1 MREFPPADPFPA
13 EALGDVLGPAAVAIQ
28 GRVQAPLAICSQSVL
43 AVATLATQAHADV
56 ELPTGQRRPISNF
69 YLTIAATGERK
80 SAVDGQALLPVRRRE
95 AGLRESY
102 EVNRSNY
109 ENDQAAW
116 EKAREEVLKKG
127 KGERGRIKDGLDSLG
142 SAPQRPLE
150 PLLTCPEPTYEGI
163 VKLFS
168 IGSPSLGIFAAEGG
182 QFIGGHGMSDDAKL
196 RTAAGLSAVWDGE
209 PIKRVRSGEGVTVL
223 PGRRLSMHLM
233 AQPEVAQKWLG
244 DHLLV
249 DQGLLSRVL
258 PTAPDMTSGAR
269 EWREPLPEWD
279 VEIRKYE
286 SGLLDIFER
295 VIPLASGTKNQLEP
309 RVIPLCPIARDLWI
323 EFYKHI
329 EQRLGSD
336 GDLEPV
342 RGLANKLPE
351 HAARIATVLTLIRD
365 FEAGQVGSEEMRGGI
380 ALGDHYITEALRL
393 VGLSKVKGEL
403 RLAQRL
409 LDWLVNKWKEPM
421 VSLPDIYQR
430 GLNAIGDQTTARK
443 LVEILQEH
451 GWLTKKEGGG
461 TVAGVRRRDVWI
473 IVRGTL

>member
-1 MREFPPADPFPA
+1 
-13 EALGDVLGPAAVAIQ
+13 
-28 GRVQAPLAICSQSVL
+28 VQAPLAICSQSIL
-43 AVATLATQAHADV
+43 AVATLATQSHADV

-95 AGLRESY
+95 GGLRELY
-102 EVNRSNY
+102 EVKRSNY
-109 ENDQAAW
+109 QNDQAAW
-116 EKAREEVLKKG
+116 EQAREDVLKKG
-127 KGERGRIKDGLDSLG
+127 KGDRCRIKNGLDSLG
-142 SAPQRPLE
+142 PAPRRPLE
-150 PLLTCPEPTYEGI
+150 PLLTCPEPTYEGM

-244 DHLLV
+244 DRLLV

-258 PTAPDMTSGAR
+258 LTAPDMTSGTR
-269 EWREPLPEWD
+269 EWREPLPEWE

-286 SGLLDIFER
+286 SRLLDIFDHA
-295 VIPLASGTKNQLEP
+295 IPLASGTENQLEP
-309 RVIPLCPIARDLWI
+309 RILPLCPNARALWI
-323 EFYKHI
+323 EFFKHI
-329 EQRLGSD
+329 EQRLKSG

-351 HAARIATVLTLIRD
+351 HAARIATVLSLIRD
-365 FEAGQVGSEEMRGGI
+365 FKAGQVGAKEMEGGI
-380 ALGDHYITEALRL
+380 ALGDHYIMEALRL
-393 VGLSKVKGEL
+393 VGLSKVKADL

-409 LDWLVNKWKEPM
+409 LDWLLNNWKEPM

-430 GLNAIGDQTTARK
+430 GLNAIGDNSTARK
-443 LVEILQEH
+443 LVDILQEH
-451 GWLTKKEGGG
+451 AQE
-461 TVAGVRRRDVWI
+461 
-473 IVRGTL
+473 